1 MPDGNT
7 VNVHASVG
15 EGDGQN
21 ASISLAAAVH
31 ELFVNGLAAT
41 LNSVGAGNVL
51 LGVQAMTLAQISGFE
66 AWQDGVKSSW
76 KSSASMTP
84 FAPSPKIA

>member
-1 MPDGNT
+1 M
-7 VNVHASVG
+7 NVHASVG

-31 ELFVNGLAAT
+31 ELLQDGLAAT

-66 AWQDGVKSSW
+66 AWQDGIKSSW